1 MQKALEK
8 ITQRVVDLLARSN
21 RKAAAGAFLF
31 SDSEGPNERHFPLA
45 LDRNHPPM
53 LASREI
59 ELDGVQMFVVDSWW
73 SHFDSE
79 IGHARSKDLIESVDC
94 RVDLAMQFFCLV
106 VRPQHGL
113 RMRRFALR
121 QIMGDR
127 FDPIVQVQW
136 ILPRRGRALVQLGGT

>member
-1 MQKALEK
+1 MTTDRLRPIQ
-8 ITQRVVDLLARSN
+8 TQDCS
-21 RKAAAGAFLF
+21 
-31 SDSEGPNERHFPLA
+31 SYPLA
-45 LDRNHPPM
+45 
-53 LASREI
+53 EV
-59 ELDGVQMFVVDSWW
+59 ELDGVQMFVVDPWW

-79 IGHARSKDLIESVDC
+79 IGHARSKGLIEPVDC

-106 VRPQHGL
+106 VRLQHGL